1 MRSSS
6 LALSSVRR
14 RAADVSIPP
23 AALFFM
29 AQRAHAREIFAVT
42 VVSHLVMVSHPDRVA
57 ALIEDAA
64 NAQ

>member
-1 MRSSS
+1 
-6 LALSSVRR
+6 
-14 RAADVSIPP
+14 
-23 AALFFM
+23 M